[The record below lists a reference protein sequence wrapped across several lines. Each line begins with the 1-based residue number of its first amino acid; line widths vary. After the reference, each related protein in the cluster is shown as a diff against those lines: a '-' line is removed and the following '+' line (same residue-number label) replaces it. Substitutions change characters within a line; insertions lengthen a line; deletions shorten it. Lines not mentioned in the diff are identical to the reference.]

1 MEQFKKKIIMTSFYS
16 EEELKTL
23 GFKSIGSNVLISR
36 KTSFYGIS
44 RISVG
49 NNVRIDDFCVLST
62 GKGGLDIGNYVHI
75 AIFSSLQGEGK
86 ITLQD
91 FVGISS
97 KVSVYSSNDDYFGEF
112 MSNPTVPT
120 KYTGVTHS
128 DVLIGKHVLIG
139 SGAVL
144 LPGITINTGAVI
156 GALSLV
162 YEDCDEFYIYKGNPA
177 KKLIKRSKKL
187 LELEKDFLA
196 TLE

>member
-1 MEQFKKKIIMTSFYS
+1 MTSFYS

-44 RISVG
+44 RISIG

-62 GKGGLDIGNYVHI
+62 GKGGIEIGNYVHI

-120 KYTGVTHS
+120 KYTGVTHA
-128 DVLIGKHVLIG
+128 DVFIGKHVIIG

-144 LPGITINTGAVI
+144 LPGIKINKGAVV

-162 YEDCDEFYIYKGNPA
+162 NEDCDEFYIYKGNPA
-177 KKLIKRSKKL
+177 KRLIKRSKKL
-187 LELEKDFLA
+187 LKLEEDFLA
-196 TLE
+196 SLRL